1 MARRGGFPR
10 RCASG
15 FTRGRATSFPRSVAS
30 SRERN
35 KMNEQ
40 TPDPSSLTR
49 QGMDY
54 GETADVQQVH
64 AAIQREKREPRVG
77 LEPLSI
83 WLIAVYGLAVFFG
96 GAYLGRY
103 SGNFSGDGLDPLGGP
118 PPTKKGAGPQGEQ
131 QQAELTPHDR
141 GKKIFA
147 ANCQTCHQANGLG
160 VPGQYPPLA
169 GSEFTT
175 GGSHRPA
182 MIVLKGLQGPV
193 TVKGQKFGSAVM
205 QPWDKTLTD
214 QRIADVLT
222 YERSEWGNSASPVTA
237 EQIAALR
244 KELANHP
251 ASFTEPDVLA
261 VPENA
266 ELPGGAPAGA
276 APSKPGEA
284 AKPGGSPPPPPPK
297 S

>member
-1 MARRGGFPR
+1 
-10 RCASG
+10 
-15 FTRGRATSFPRSVAS
+15 
-30 SRERN
+30 
-35 KMNEQ
+35 
-40 TPDPSSLTR
+40 
-49 QGMDY
+49 MDY
-54 GETADVQQVH
+54 GESEEVQEVH

-103 SGNFSGDGLDPLGGP
+103 SGNFGGDGLDPLGGP
-118 PPTKKGAGPQGEQ
+118 PPTKKGITPGPGPEQ
-131 QQAELTPHDR
+131 ELSPRDR

-160 VPGQYPPLA
+160 VAGQYPPLA

-175 GGSHRPA
+175 GGSRRPG

-214 QRIADVLT
+214 QKIADVLT
-222 YERSEWGNSASPVTA
+222 YERSEWGNNASPVTA

-251 ASFTEPDVLA
+251 DSFTEPDLMG
-261 VPENA
+261 VPADA
-266 ELPGGAPAGA
+266 ELPGGTPGGAPAGA
-276 APSKPGEA
+276 APPKPGEA
-284 AKPGGSPPPPPPK
+284 AKPGASPVPPAPPK

>member
-1 MARRGGFPR
+1 
-10 RCASG
+10 
-15 FTRGRATSFPRSVAS
+15 
-30 SRERN
+30 
-35 KMNEQ
+35 MNEE
-40 TPDPSSLTR
+40 TPDRSSFAH
-49 QGMDY
+49 QGTDY
-54 GETADVQQVH
+54 GETADVQEVH

-118 PPTKKGAGPQGEQ
+118 PPTKKNLVGPGPGE
-131 QQAELTPHDR
+131 QQAELSPHDR
-141 GKKIFA
+141 GKKIFS

-175 GGSHRPA
+175 GGSERPA

-193 TVKGQKFGSAVM
+193 TVKGQKFGTAVM
-205 QPWDKTLTD
+205 QPWDKTLAD
-214 QRIADVLT
+214 QKIADVLT
-222 YERSEWGNSASPVTA
+222 YERSEWGNNASPVTA

-244 KELANHP
+244 KHLASHP
-251 ASFTEPDVLA
+251 ESFTEPDVLA
-261 VPENA
+261 VPADA
-266 ELPGGAPAGA
+266 ELPGGEA
-276 APSKPGEA
+276 APPKPGEA
-284 AKPGGSPPPPPPK
+284 AKPAAPPK
-297 S
+297 GSAGPRS